1 MTRSIHFITLQSHQ
15 MPRAVYWAQDCSKK
29 KDQNHKCC
37 KHTAGRHQRSV
48 GPTQLGIFLGK
59 KAEIIAGSQRTMLDY
74 LRTTGVSFLNIST
87 IYLFWG
93 PARSH
98 LMSALWLRWKSICKD
113 LLSVTKAEL
122 ACGSV
127 HVQWHLGNHPRLPQ
141 DVMDTRNTN

>member
-1 MTRSIHFITLQSHQ
+1 MEYPLHTLQSPQ
-15 MPRAVYWAQDCSKK
+15 MPHAAYQAQDCSKK
-29 KDQNHKCC
+29 KDKNHECC
-37 KHTAGRHQRSV
+37 KYTAGRHQRSI

-59 KAEIIAGSQRTMLDY
+59 KADIIAGSQRTMLDY

-113 LLSVTKAEL
+113 LLNVTKTEL
-122 ACGSV
+122 AYISI
-127 HVQWHLGNHPRLPQ
+127 HVQWHLGNHP
-141 DVMDTRNTN
+141 